1 MTTMRERAEQDGIT
15 AEAEWSDSPPSWA
28 HGEAERA
35 DWYRVTLKRG
45 SRRLTVP
52 FSMGNGAPG
61 AADVLNV
68 LADDAATWD
77 NAQGFEDWARDL
89 GFSTHSRSAKATYR
103 RVETLTAKLR
113 AFLDDKYD
121 DYLYETARG

>member
-1 MTTMRERAEQDGIT
+1 MTTMRERVEQDDIT

-28 HGEAERA
+28 HGERERG

-52 FSMGNGAPG
+52 FTIGKGPPE
-61 AADVLNV
+61 AADVLNA

-77 NAQGFEDWARDL
+77 NANGFEDWAGEL
-89 GFSTHSRSAKATYR
+89 GFNARSRAAKATYR
-103 RVETLTAKLR
+103 RVEALTAKLR
-113 AFLDDKYD
+113 AFLGDQYD